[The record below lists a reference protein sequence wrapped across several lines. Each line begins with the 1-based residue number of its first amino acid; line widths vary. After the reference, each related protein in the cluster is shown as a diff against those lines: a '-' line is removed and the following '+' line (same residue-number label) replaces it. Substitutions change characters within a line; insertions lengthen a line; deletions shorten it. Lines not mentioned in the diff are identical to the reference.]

1 MRKLFSQTELD
12 DQGMSSALFAMAS
25 LMMLLLPTLLLST
38 STQKFTTL
46 PLSIASSAEELPDRP
61 GSPIKKIVLSASE
74 DGFSVQ
80 AWVRTT
86 DVRSKDLEEKTW
98 NVENTA
104 ELYQALAQLK
114 QIARLLAPAQAR
126 PFFRHI
132 ASASTSNLSSSSC
145 LSQPL
150 HRITCM
156 ARASPEAAERPA
168 RLHDTQLRQAPGAK
182 ARSNI

>member
-1 MRKLFSQTELD
+1 MRKLFSQTEFD

-61 GSPIKKIVLSASE
+61 GSPIKKIILSASD

-114 QIARLLAPAQAR
+114 QIDPTHKRVTLAPLASSKTEDVVRWMDVVSNDSEGNTLFPEIVIEPAQ
-126 PFFRHI
+126 
-132 ASASTSNLSSSSC
+132 
-145 LSQPL
+145 
-150 HRITCM
+150 
-156 ARASPEAAERPA
+156 
-168 RLHDTQLRQAPGAK
+168 
-182 ARSNI
+182 